1 MALLNRNIDNKNFN
15 KQKDLKFYIALMT
28 MYCFLTLIGNTSTA
42 FSTHGTNV
50 YSTIQRK
57 LNKLLRIDES

>member
-50 YSTIQRK
+50 Y
-57 LNKLLRIDES
+57 